1 MVLINRACSLAEAMR
16 KVAASRSANTRSALD
31 AMIDAIGDLGLF
43 LSELQLW
50 KARCECDAKLCMRA
64 QRIYRRTGVSSCR
77 PIVARG
83 PASDEIV
90 VGMQPCRFGPRPC
103 TRVQV
108 HMINETL
115 AVGR

>member
-1 MVLINRACSLAEAMR
+1 
-16 KVAASRSANTRSALD
+16 
-31 AMIDAIGDLGLF
+31 MIDAIGDLGLF

-64 QRIYRRTGVSSCR
+64 QRIYRRTGARWGVQL
-77 PIVARG
+77 PTDRG

>member
-64 QRIYRRTGVSSCR
+64 QRIYRRTGARWGVQL
-77 PIVARG
+77 PTDRG
-83 PASDEIV
+83 PWP
-90 VGMQPCRFGPRPC
+90 GQ
-103 TRVQV
+103 
-108 HMINETL
+108 
-115 AVGR
+115 